1 MHTRV
6 SLLSV
11 PFLNFFMKRD
21 EFLEEGKR
29 GWFSLFFFL
38 LEVKNVAISYVK
50 VYTLMLRYL
59 AKRTLQ
65 SRGALASFSHRGAA
79 SSSGRGGGNARVALS
94 VRDAFFVSHF

>member
-1 MHTRV
+1 
-6 SLLSV
+6 
-11 PFLNFFMKRD
+11 MKRD
-21 EFLEEGKR
+21 EEGFTRKEKG

-94 VRDAFFVSHF
+94 VRDAFFVSHFF